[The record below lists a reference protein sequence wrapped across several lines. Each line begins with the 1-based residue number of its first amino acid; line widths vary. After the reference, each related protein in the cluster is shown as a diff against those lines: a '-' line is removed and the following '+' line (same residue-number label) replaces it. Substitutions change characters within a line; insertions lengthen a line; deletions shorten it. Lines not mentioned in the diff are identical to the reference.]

1 MTRKKKQIL
10 IAAAIVL
17 LLCVGVSVFVLL
29 LKNHSAAPVQDGF
42 TLDANAHD
50 YTPSV
55 ELPSS
60 EKEGIAIPGYS
71 TVYFPEGETTVP
83 LTLYNPEKNACLF
96 RFELY
101 LEDQEEM
108 IASTGL
114 IEPGKAVQEITL
126 ARALPA
132 GNYTLNIKV
141 DTYTADTQM
150 PLNNA
155 LVKAALCVLPA

>member
-1 MTRKKKQIL
+1 M
-10 IAAAIVL
+10 
-17 LLCVGVSVFVLL
+17 
-29 LKNHSAAPVQDGF
+29 
-42 TLDANAHD
+42 
-50 YTPSV
+50 
-55 ELPSS
+55 
-60 EKEGIAIPGYS
+60 
-71 TVYFPEGETTVP
+71 P
-83 LTLYNPEKNACLF
+83 LTLYNPEKNTCLF

-126 ARALPA
+126 AHALPA

-155 LVKAALCVLPA
+155 LVQAELCVLSA

>member
-10 IAAAIVL
+10 TAAVIVL
-17 LLCVGVSVFVLL
+17 LLCIGVSVFVLL
-29 LKNHSAAPVQDGF
+29 LKNHSTAPVQGGF
-42 TLDANAHD
+42 TLDTNAQD

-55 ELPSS
+55 QLPSS
-60 EKEGIAIPGYS
+60 GKEGIAIPGYS

-83 LTLYNPEKNACLF
+83 LTLYNPEKNTCLF

-101 LEDQEEM
+101 LEDQEET

-126 ARALPA
+126 AHALPA